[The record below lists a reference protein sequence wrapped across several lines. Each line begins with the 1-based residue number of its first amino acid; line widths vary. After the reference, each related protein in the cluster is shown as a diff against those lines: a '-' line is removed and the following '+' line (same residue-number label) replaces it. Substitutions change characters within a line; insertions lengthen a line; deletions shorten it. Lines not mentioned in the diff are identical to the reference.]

1 MMWQHFVK
9 FLRLSNA
16 DRWLAIRA
24 FLALVVTRMAFAI
37 VRFAHKSMPLDAVR
51 RVIALSE
58 RLLPLPKPH
67 APAEHIA
74 WAVKAVGESVP
85 GFRNCLVRAI
95 ALQALLKTSLQDCEL
110 RIGVARTA
118 SGEFLAH
125 AWIEKE
131 GRVLV
136 GEFKPGSFQP
146 LGAPGRTL

>member
-1 MMWQHFVK
+1 MWKHLVK

-16 DRWLAIRA
+16 DRWLVIRA
-24 FLALVVTRMAFAI
+24 FLALAITRMALAI
-37 VRFAHKSMPLDAVR
+37 VRFAHKSNPLDAVR
-51 RVIALSE
+51 SVIALSE
-58 RLLPLPKPH
+58 RLLPVPKAH

-74 WAVKAVGESVP
+74 WAVKAVSESVP
-85 GFRNCLVRAI
+85 GFGNCLVRAI
-95 ALQALLKTSLQDCEL
+95 ALEALLKAALLDCEL
-110 RIGVARTA
+110 RIGVAKTA